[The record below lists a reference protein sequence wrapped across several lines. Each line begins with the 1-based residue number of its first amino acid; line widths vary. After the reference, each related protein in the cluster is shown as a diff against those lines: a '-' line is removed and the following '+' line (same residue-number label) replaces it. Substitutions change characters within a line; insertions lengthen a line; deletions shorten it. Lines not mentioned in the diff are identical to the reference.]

1 MTILKPTTISMTMM
15 IEREPLGHC
24 FMSISIGS
32 ILTNQTLNPM
42 EQLTEFDY
50 GIAEYIWKILKTQQP
65 IVWSWG
71 VDPDSVKTIKNGTQF
86 HVQGFLM
93 TGTVKITYDE
103 GHDLFN
109 LEFLPDDETKPKKT
123 IEGLY
128 LDQLVF
134 EIDENVEHCENYE
147 QRVNEECGIIVI
159 P

>member
-1 MTILKPTTISMTMM
+1 
-15 IEREPLGHC
+15 
-24 FMSISIGS
+24 
-32 ILTNQTLNPM
+32 M

-71 VDPDSVKTIKNGTQF
+71 VDPDSVLTIKNGTQF
-86 HVQGFLM
+86 HVQGFLL

-103 GHDLFN
+103 AMDLFDI
-109 LEFLPDDETKPKKT
+109 EFLPDDDKPRKA
-123 IEGLY
+123 ILGLY
-128 LDQLVF
+128 LDQLVS

-147 QRVNEECGIIVI
+147 QRINEEYGIIVT

>member
-1 MTILKPTTISMTMM
+1 
-15 IEREPLGHC
+15 
-24 FMSISIGS
+24 
-32 ILTNQTLNPM
+32 M
-42 EQLTEFDY
+42 EQLEEFDY
-50 GIAEYIWKILKTQQP
+50 GIAEYIWKILKTQQT

-103 GHDLFN
+103 GMDLFD
-109 LEFLPDDETKPKKT
+109 LEFLPDDDKPRKA
-123 IEGLY
+123 ILGLY
-128 LDQLVF
+128 LDQLVSV
-134 EIDENVEHCENYE
+134 IDENVEHCENYE